1 MKLVR
6 VDGLL
11 PQLDE
16 LIAACCL
23 NGDFHPEPAVQHMS
37 GSLGYVTL
45 SEDNPY
51 TPDVQQMEDLFRLA
65 GQTELPAVTGKP
77 RHIRGEELE
86 LVHQVARQLQDLA
99 AERDA
104 LVDEKNKL
112 AQQRDQFAHFSGLD
126 VPLENILG
134 CEYIKI
140 RFGFLPKA
148 SYARMT
154 VAYAENPH
162 VLFVTCGEE
171 AAGYWGLYFTP
182 RETADEIDGIFST
195 LFFER
200 LHLPAA
206 TGTPAQIVS
215 QLDAQMAELDK
226 KLADVARRT
235 ADYWAE
241 EEKPLADIYRQ
252 LKWHQSVFDM
262 RHYAACRDN
271 YFFFVGWVP
280 ADKAPEFEKK
290 AKAIPHMRVTVSNP
304 GEVEES
310 TPPTLLKNPWFVRP
324 FEMFVD
330 MYGLPS
336 YGEMDITAF
345 VAITFT
351 VLFGIMFG
359 DLGQGAVLAI
369 GGFALWKWKKIGLAR
384 LVVPCGIS
392 SMVFGFLFGSVFGFE
407 EALNPVYE
415 ALGWSGKPISWWPGA
430 PHSVLDT
437 AAINPILICAIFIGV
452 AMVFLAMLLHVY
464 AAVRKKHWGE
474 AIFSNNG
481 LVGMLVYAAGVSLV
495 SGFMK
500 GPVFLPSGV
509 ALVILVAGL
518 VVLFFQEVLIGLV
531 DHHPHWKPES
541 WADYCMQ
548 NVFELLEYVL
558 SYFSN
563 TVSFLRV
570 GAFVFVHAA
579 MMMAI
584 FSLAGDPPN
593 MIVVVLGN
601 ALIIALEGLLSGI
614 QGLRLE
620 FYEMFSRCYEGGGH
634 PFRGVDLTKK
644 AQQG

>member
-51 TPDVQQMEDLFRLA
+51 TPDVQQMEELFRLA

-77 RHIRGEELE
+77 RHIRDEEFE
-86 LVHQVARQLQDLA
+86 LVHQVARQLQDLS

-126 VPLENILG
+126 VPLEDILG

-290 AKAIPHMRVTVSNP
+290 AKAIPHMRVTVSDP

-310 TPPTLLKNPWFVRP
+310 TPPTLLKNLTLL
-324 FEMFVD
+324 D
-330 MYGLPS
+330 NILLPLMRDHRQDRKKLLAKARRLMQQL
-336 YGEMDITAF
+336 GIADLAQREITQVSGGQLQRAGICRALMNEPQIIF
-345 VAITFT
+345 GDEPTGALNSRSAKEVLEHFTQINANGTAVLLVTHDTQVAARASR
-351 VLFGIMFG
+351 VLFMQDGRI
-359 DLGQGAVLAI
+359 VSELA
-369 GGFALWKWKKIGLAR
+369 LA
-384 LVVPCGIS
+384 
-392 SMVFGFLFGSVFGFE
+392 
-407 EALNPVYE
+407 AY
-415 ALGWSGKPISWWPGA
+415 
-430 PHSVLDT
+430 T
-437 AAINPILICAIFIGV
+437 AAEQEIRV
-452 AMVFLAMLLHVY
+452 AQITTHLLH
-464 AAVRKKHWGE
+464 
-474 AIFSNNG
+474 
-481 LVGMLVYAAGVSLV
+481 
-495 SGFMK
+495 
-500 GPVFLPSGV
+500 
-509 ALVILVAGL
+509 
-518 VVLFFQEVLIGLV
+518 
-531 DHHPHWKPES
+531 
-541 WADYCMQ
+541 
-548 NVFELLEYVL
+548 
-558 SYFSN
+558 
-563 TVSFLRV
+563 
-570 GAFVFVHAA
+570 
-579 MMMAI
+579 
-584 FSLAGDPPN
+584 
-593 MIVVVLGN
+593 LG
-601 ALIIALEGLLSGI
+601 I
-614 QGLRLE
+614 
-620 FYEMFSRCYEGGGH
+620 
-634 PFRGVDLTKK
+634 
-644 AQQG
+644 

>member
-51 TPDVQQMEDLFRLA
+51 TPDVQQMEELFRLA

-77 RHIRGEELE
+77 RHIRDEEFE
-86 LVHQVARQLQDLA
+86 LVHQVARQLQDLS

-126 VPLENILG
+126 VPLEDILG

-241 EEKPLADIYRQ
+241 EEKQLADIYRQ

-262 RHYAACRDN
+262 RH
-271 YFFFVGWVP
+271 
-280 ADKAPEFEKK
+280 
-290 AKAIPHMRVTVSNP
+290 
-304 GEVEES
+304 
-310 TPPTLLKNPWFVRP
+310 
-324 FEMFVD
+324 
-330 MYGLPS
+330 
-336 YGEMDITAF
+336 
-345 VAITFT
+345 
-351 VLFGIMFG
+351 
-359 DLGQGAVLAI
+359 
-369 GGFALWKWKKIGLAR
+369 
-384 LVVPCGIS
+384 
-392 SMVFGFLFGSVFGFE
+392 
-407 EALNPVYE
+407 
-415 ALGWSGKPISWWPGA
+415 
-430 PHSVLDT
+430 
-437 AAINPILICAIFIGV
+437 
-452 AMVFLAMLLHVY
+452 
-464 AAVRKKHWGE
+464 
-474 AIFSNNG
+474 
-481 LVGMLVYAAGVSLV
+481 
-495 SGFMK
+495 
-500 GPVFLPSGV
+500 
-509 ALVILVAGL
+509 
-518 VVLFFQEVLIGLV
+518 
-531 DHHPHWKPES
+531 
-541 WADYCMQ
+541 
-548 NVFELLEYVL
+548 
-558 SYFSN
+558 
-563 TVSFLRV
+563 
-570 GAFVFVHAA
+570 
-579 MMMAI
+579 
-584 FSLAGDPPN
+584 
-593 MIVVVLGN
+593 
-601 ALIIALEGLLSGI
+601 
-614 QGLRLE
+614 
-620 FYEMFSRCYEGGGH
+620 
-634 PFRGVDLTKK
+634 
-644 AQQG
+644 